1 MTPRVYFMD
10 LPCRIKGYVSKNE
23 DDTHT
28 IILNSKLSIEQNMK
42 TFLHELSHIENN
54 DFEKPTVNEA
64 EGIKSELQCHLQKK
78 GQGNTMY
85 HFL

>member
-1 MTPRVYFMD
+1 MTPNVYFLE
-10 LPCRIKGYVSKNE
+10 LPSRVKGYVCKNE

-28 IILNSKLSIEQNMK
+28 IILNSRLSLEQNMK

-64 EGIKSELQCHLQKK
+64 EG
-78 GQGNTMY
+78 
-85 HFL
+85 